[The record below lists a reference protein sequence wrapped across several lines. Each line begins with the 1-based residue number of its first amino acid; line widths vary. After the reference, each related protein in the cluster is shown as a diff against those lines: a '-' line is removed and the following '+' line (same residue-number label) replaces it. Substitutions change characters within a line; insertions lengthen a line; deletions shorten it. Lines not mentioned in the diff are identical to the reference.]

1 MARLE
6 TQLIKDY
13 RLTTA
18 EIYYHMPD
26 HPDILQSYVWQD
38 YDMAPRFPIL
48 YRFLNF
54 WTREL
59 DGKLHSVYVASQR
72 LITPGE
78 WRHFNGEI
86 TLQ

>member
-1 MARLE
+1 MADLVK
-6 TQLIKDY
+6 QFAKDY

-18 EIYYHMPD
+18 EIFYHMPD
-26 HPDILQSYVWQD
+26 HPKLLQTYLWQD
-38 YDMAPRFPIL
+38 YDVSPRFPVL
-48 YRFLNF
+48 FKFLDF
-54 WTREL
+54 WHREL

-78 WRHFNGEI
+78 CRFLRQDF